1 MSDQEPKEITMF
13 YAASIKAKC
22 PSCGEWLDGW
32 FGDPRGTEGGECEY
46 CGATLYVSPEADVE
60 FAY

>member
-1 MSDQEPKEITMF
+1 MSDQELKEITMF

-32 FGDPRGTEGGECEY
+32 FGDPRGKEGVECEY
-46 CGATLYVSPEADVE
+46 CGAAFTVHPDADIE
-60 FAY
+60 FDY

>member
-1 MSDQEPKEITMF
+1 MTDQPTNEITMF
-13 YAASIKAKC
+13 YATAIKAKC

-32 FGDPRGTEGGECEY
+32 IGDPRGSEKSDCDY
-46 CGATLYVSPEADVE
+46 CGTSFKVHPDADVE